1 MKRCLI
7 IGNYD
12 WNCGNCPDIQNH
24 PFKCAKCNNSPFCNT
39 VEFYNN
45 ALFCWN
51 KTEEMSIPISDLRN
65 CETQCFVARDENGK
79 GLKLNSIM
87 KNLTLGLHPEPLKT
101 PQTTTSNLRENSQG
115 EIE

>member
-12 WNCGNCPDIQNH
+12 WNCGNCPDIPNH

-51 KTEEMSIPISDLRN
+51 KTEEMTISISDLRN
-65 CETQCFVARDENGK
+65 CESQCFVARDENGK
-79 GLKLNSIM
+79 GLKLYSIV
-87 KNLTLGLHPEPLKT
+87 KESDIGVGPLTMIQHSTMIPNTHKKGL
-101 PQTTTSNLRENSQG
+101 N
-115 EIE
+115 EII